1 MFLLI
6 NSSTPPSLCSLCV
19 CVFAVNF
26 PDFLPIYY
34 GFFCAIFFL
43 SLPILHSVLGTT
55 TPQDPTAILS
65 TRDINPIGE
74 VSDIPH
80 AVTE

>member
-1 MFLLI
+1 MYLKF
-6 NSSTPPSLCSLCV
+6 
-19 CVFAVNF
+19 
-26 PDFLPIYY
+26 DFTKNN
-34 GFFCAIFFL
+34 IFF
-43 SLPILHSVLGTT
+43 LPILHSVLGTT